1 MSPKVIHTV
10 RKQRVRKR
18 CFSVVISK
26 SQVATTEMS
35 DEIQHSSLKKLLV
48 LFVPNFVQIKVEE
61 LEFQFYPLIFQTR
74 ANFVVSRTTL

>member
-1 MSPKVIHTV
+1 
-10 RKQRVRKR
+10 
-18 CFSVVISK
+18 
-26 SQVATTEMS
+26 MS

-74 ANFVVSRTTL
+74 ANFVLSRTKL